1 MAVGPDSLLVSN
13 APVPSGLGINM
24 SSNVNGSDRY
34 AATRKEYIENLYL
47 ENLSIGKINPY
58 IASNASNACGIDSN
72 TYIGSD
78 VIYGANSRSLMRQF
92 SANSIL
98 QRCENIFL

>member
-1 MAVGPDSLLVSN
+1 MTFMAN
-13 APVPSGLGINM
+13 SGLGINM
-24 SSNVNGSDRY
+24 YSNVSGNDRY

-47 ENLSIGKINPY
+47 ENLNIGKINPY
-58 IASNASNACGIDSN
+58 IANKASKACGINSN
-72 TYIGSD
+72 IYIGSD
-78 VIYGANSRSLMRQF
+78 VIYGANSRSLLNQF